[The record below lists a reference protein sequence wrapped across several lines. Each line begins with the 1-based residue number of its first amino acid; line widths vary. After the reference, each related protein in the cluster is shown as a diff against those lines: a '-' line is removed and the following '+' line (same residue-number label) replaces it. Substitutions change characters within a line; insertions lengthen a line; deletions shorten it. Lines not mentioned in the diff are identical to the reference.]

1 MLAWICLGGFTS
13 MKLFLKDSKVHATI
27 CINEINIC
35 DLKYTNIQEI
45 SCDVL
50 QDYFQFPRG
59 G

>member
-1 MLAWICLGGFTS
+1 